1 MLGSLTNVPV
11 PVEVYKMHLDLL
23 KSTQMFLLIFHLL
36 LGRLTRFR
44 VHGFKSPYRYICI
57 KACIKIDF
65 INRSLAVS
73 RVHLDSEIYSYHQ

>member
-44 VHGFKSPYRYICI
+44 VPEFKSPYCMDHTGI
-57 KACIKIDF
+57 F
-65 INRSLAVS
+65 VS
-73 RVHLDSEIYSYHQ
+73 TPV